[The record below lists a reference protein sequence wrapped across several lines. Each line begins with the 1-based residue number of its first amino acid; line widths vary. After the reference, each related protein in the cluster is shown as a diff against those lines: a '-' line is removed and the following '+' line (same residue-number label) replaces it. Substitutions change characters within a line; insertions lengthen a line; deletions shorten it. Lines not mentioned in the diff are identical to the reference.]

1 MGLNMISAASL
12 TALLFLVGGGPSF
25 AQEAD
30 VKAAI
35 VAYHSAI
42 ESLDAAKMDPLWV
55 HDASVMLVNP
65 ADKSIAIGWDAAKK
79 SWETALNVISELKLT
94 QTDGPHIQVK
104 GDVAWSTG
112 LVTADAKLKS
122 GQTVSNPTFETDV
135 FAKRDGRWLLVSHT
149 ASRAHK

>member
-1 MGLNMISAASL
+1 MGLKMISAASL
-12 TALLFLVGGGPSF
+12 IPLLLLIGGGPSL

-35 VAYHSAI
+35 EVYHSAL

-65 ADKSIAIGWDAAKK
+65 ADKSIAIGWNAAKK
-79 SWETALNVISELKLT
+79 SWETALNAISELKLT

-112 LVTADAKLKS
+112 LVSADAKLKS
-122 GQTVSNPTFETDV
+122 ADSQQSNL
-135 FAKRDGRWLLVSHT
+135 RDGRLRKT
-149 ASRAHK
+149 RRALAARLAYRFAGA